1 MLIFK
6 IILLTIIGILL
17 LYVYGVSFERL
28 FKTDLSLCAK
38 PVCGLV
44 LLLGGAELLCWWM
57 VAFRYPT
64 WLFEATVLILMVVL
78 TIPAWKHLAQSFS
91 QDFRNNRKE
100 ILPSLPLILIV
111 ILIMVL
117 TQLYMRSDADDAFY
131 VANSLLFDHTGILNP
146 YEGSFGQPQITSVPI
161 YDFEIWEALF
171 TVLSRWTG
179 LEAATLAHTAILP
192 LLYILSACASV
203 FLGEALFKG
212 ESSKALQFSFFFF
225 LACLF
230 AGYAVYTQGSF
241 LLSRLWQGKAVYLLI
256 VFPALSAIILGA
268 REYDLRFTL
277 TLVLC
282 ILAGL
287 ALNPTSI
294 YIVGGECVALLCWQA
309 LSEKSLKPVISFILP
324 VVVIGV
330 FSVLVLIRNG
340 QVYVNSSI
348 FQEVS
353 GSFPLEEMKR
363 FLGEK
368 PWTFIL
374 YLIGCV
380 LILLRGNRREKY
392 YFVYVPAIILVLILN
407 PWTGKL
413 IAERIV
419 GIPTFWRLF
428 WLVPIPTGIACAC
441 VLLISELQKGW
452 MKWVG
457 CAACVILIMLCG
469 KFMFTAE
476 NGFTRT
482 ENSERLPV
490 ATLELGRLTGDGD
503 GENAMV
509 LAEDLMASTLR
520 QAYAAPELVYSR
532 NLYLQDIFFN
542 RGLVEEGNDVTYLKD
557 AVNGNT
563 TDSSQLIPLLEKYHV
578 TDVVTKSDNQA
589 LIDMLRSDGWYF
601 AGSSES
607 YALYKKA
614 S

>member
-1 MLIFK
+1 MLILK
-6 IILLTIIGILL
+6 IFLLTLIGIVLFYL
-17 LYVYGVSFERL
+17 YGVSFENL
-28 FKTDLSLCAK
+28 FKKELSLCAK
-38 PVCGLV
+38 PVVGFILF
-44 LLLGGAELLCWWM
+44 LGGAELLCWWM
-57 VAFRYPT
+57 VAYRFPT
-64 WLFEATVLILMVVL
+64 RLFEIAILIFMAVL
-78 TIPAWKHLAQSFS
+78 TIPSWKHLSESFS
-91 QDFRNNRKE
+91 LDWKKARKAL
-100 ILPSLPLILIV
+100 LPALPLILIV
-111 ILIMVL
+111 VLIMIL

-179 LEAATLAHTAILP
+179 LEVATLAHTAILP
-192 LLYILSACASV
+192 LLYLLSACSCV

-212 ESSKALQFSFFFF
+212 QTSKALQFSFFFF

-256 VFPALSAIILGA
+256 VFPALSAILLDA
-268 REYDLRFTL
+268 REYDLRLTSTL
-277 TLVLC
+277 ALC

-309 LSEKSLKPVISFILP
+309 LSQKSLKPLISCILS
-324 VVVIGV
+324 VLIIGV

-340 QVYVNSSI
+340 QVYENSSI
-348 FQEVS
+348 FQDV
-353 GSFPLEEMKR
+353 GASFPIDEMKR

-368 PWTFIL
+368 PWTFLL

-380 LILLRGNRREKY
+380 LILFRGNRREKY
-392 YFVYVPAIILVLILN
+392 YFIYVPAIILVLILN

-413 IAERIV
+413 IAEHIV

-428 WLVPIPTGIACAC
+428 WLIPIPTGIACAS
-441 VLLISELQKGW
+441 VLLVSEMREGW
-452 MKWVG
+452 RQWAG
-457 CAACVILIMLCG
+457 FLLCALLIIFCG
-469 KFMFTAE
+469 RYMFTAE

-520 QAYAAPELVYSR
+520 QAYASPELVYSR

-557 AVNGNT
+557 AVNGNLP
-563 TDSSQLIPLLEKYHV
+563 DSMQLIPLLDKYQV
-578 TDVVTKSDNQA
+578 TDVLTRSDNQA
-589 LIDMLRSDGWYF
+589 MIDILTANNWYL
-601 AGSSES
+601 AGSIES
-607 YALYKKA
+607 YSLYKKA